1 MSAYKK
7 LNRQDVYVSD
17 YVAKKQWSAD
27 GTSVTG
33 YNIETLRGFSGS
45 TPGYPYPKDYLNN
58 RYQKLVYDSV
68 NQLYYRDGI
77 GDGLFSGSADL
88 SLQSTVTLS
97 GSRDLGTEVAVIS
110 FPRGTYGTHI
120 EPGTFK
126 LSPITE
132 AADRFVQSGYAGD
145 YFSGEDNYVQ
155 DIGYWYGAGP
165 LITGEYIVS
174 ESIHT
179 LGSSSADMYV
189 TESLTSDP
197 GQYVDIPQD
206 QQRLEMIDNGDGAL
220 IFSGS
225 ELKYTEPQKVVGDII
240 YNQGQA
246 IITNKDVARYVST
259 YSRHKLRW
267 KSNVPIYTYNVSC
280 IVRDSE
286 MNFTYNPSAVTGSK
300 GIISSNVTGSSFA
313 PYITTIGLY
322 NDSDE
327 LIAVA
332 KTNKPI
338 PKSTH
343 ADMTFEVKIDI

>member
-17 YVAKKQWSAD
+17 YVAKKQWSAED
-27 GTSVTG
+27 TAVSG

-68 NQLYYRDGI
+68 NQLYYGDSIGNGI
-77 GDGLFSGSADL
+77 FSGSRDV
-88 SLQSTVTLS
+88 SLQSTLTLS
-97 GSRDLGTEVAVIS
+97 GSRDLGTEVAVLS
-110 FPRGTYGTHI
+110 FPRGTYGTNI
-120 EPGTFK
+120 EPGTFSF
-126 LSPITE
+126 SPVSE
-132 AADRFVQSGYAGD
+132 SQDRFVASGFAAD
-145 YFSGEDNYVQ
+145 YFSGEDGYVE
-155 DIGYWYGAGP
+155 DIGYWYGANP
-165 LITGEYIVS
+165 LYNEEYIVS

-179 LGSSSADMYV
+179 LGSSSNDMYV
-189 TESLTSDP
+189 TESLNDDP
-197 GQYVDIPQD
+197 GQYVDIPYD
-206 QQRLEMIDNGDGAL
+206 QQRLEIVDDGNGSL

-225 ELKYTEPQKVVGDII
+225 ELKYTDPRKVVGDII

-246 IITNKDVARYVST
+246 IITNPDVARYVST

-267 KSNVPIYTYNVSC
+267 KSNVPIYTYNISC

-286 MNFTYNPSAVTGSK
+286 LNFTYNPSAVSGSN
-300 GIISSNVTGSSFA
+300 GILKNNVTGSDFS

-338 PKSTH
+338 PKSSH
-343 ADMTFEVKIDI
+343 ADTTFEVKIDI